1 MKVWWYNTNNVSY
14 NITYSLIVTSVS
26 KKKNVKEFILI
37 IVLLGYSNI
46 NPTHIF
52 IHLFIML
59 RVNPLT

>member
-14 NITYSLIVTSVS
+14 NITYSLIVTSVL
-26 KKKNVKEFILI
+26 KKNVKEFILI
-37 IVLLGYSNI
+37 IVLLGYSKM